1 MMKSIFNRLLS
12 TSSGFTLAETLVA
25 LSIMGLGLGLVG
37 SGIFQSLVIE
47 RVWVDDVIATKDI
60 RHADSWFSKDALNA
74 HEVCDPALNARLVPG
89 GASIG
94 SMTFVWYEFTD
105 ANDLPVTYC
114 DGTLSA
120 NFTRNEVTYVV
131 VGKELQRITVIDGVQ
146 IAQNSLTRRVVSAS
160 FSLSAS
166 GDVLSFD
173 LEVEAEEGVTEFT
186 SLQTFLR
193 KLRA

>member
-1 MMKSIFNRLLS
+1 MKSIISRLLS

-47 RVWVDDVIATKDI
+47 RAWVDDVIATRDI
-60 RHADSWFSKDALNA
+60 RHADSWLSKDAFNA
-74 HEVCDPALNARLVPG
+74 HEVCDPAANAKLTPG
-89 GASIG
+89 GVGIG
-94 SMTFVWYEFTD
+94 SMTFVLYEFTD
-105 ANDLPVTYC
+105 VNDLPATYC

-120 NFTRNEVTYVV
+120 NFTRHEITYVV
-131 VGKELQRITVIDGVQ
+131 VGTELRRTIVTDGVQ
-146 IAQNSLTRRVVSAS
+146 VSKLSLTRRVVSAG

-166 GDVLSFD
+166 GDVLTFD
-173 LEVEAEEGVTEFT
+173 LEVEAEEGGTEFT

>member
-1 MMKSIFNRLLS
+1 MKSIFNRLLS

-47 RVWVDDVIATKDI
+47 RVWVDDVIATRDI
-60 RHADSWFSKDALNA
+60 RHADSWLSEDALNA
-74 HEVCDPALNARLVPG
+74 HEVCDAATNAKLTPG
-89 GASIG
+89 GGIVDSI
-94 SMTFVWYEFTD
+94 TVVWYEFAD
-105 ANDLPVTYC
+105 PNDLPVTYC
-114 DGTLSA
+114 DGVLSA
-120 NFTRNEVTYVV
+120 NYTRHEVTYVV
-131 VGKELQRITVIDGVQ
+131 VGTELQRLIVTDGLQ
-146 IAQNSLTRRVVSAS
+146 LAKSSLTRRVVSAG

-173 LEVEAEEGVTEFT
+173 LEVEAEEGQTEFT

-193 KLRA
+193 KLRI

>member
-1 MMKSIFNRLLS
+1 MKSLFNRLLS

-47 RVWVDDVIATKDI
+47 RVWVDDVIATRDI
-60 RHADSWFSKDALNA
+60 RHADSWLSEDALNA
-74 HEVCDPALNARLVPG
+74 HEVCDPATDTKLTPG
-89 GASIG
+89 GGAVSSIRV
-94 SMTFVWYEFTD
+94 VWYEFTD
-105 ANDLPVTYC
+105 PGDLPATYC

-120 NFTRNEVTYVV
+120 SFTRHETTYVV
-131 VGKELQRITVIDGVQ
+131 VGTELQRIIVTDGLT
-146 IAQNSLTRRVVSAS
+146 IAQNSLTRRVVSAG

-173 LEVEAEEGVTEFT
+173 LEVEAEEGGTEFT

-193 KLRA
+193 KLRV

>member
-1 MMKSIFNRLLS
+1 MKTIFKRLLS
-12 TSSGFTLAETLVA
+12 RSSGFTLAETLVA
-25 LSIMGLGLGLVG
+25 LSIMGLGMGLVG

-47 RVWVDDVIATKDI
+47 RKWVDDVIATRDI
-60 RHADSWFSKDALNA
+60 RHADSWLSKDALNA
-74 HEVCDPALNARLVPG
+74 HEVCDPATNAKLVPG
-89 GASIG
+89 GGAIS
-94 SMTFVWYEFTD
+94 SMTFVSYEFSD
-105 ANDLPVTYC
+105 PNDLPATYC

-120 NFTRNEVTYVV
+120 NFTRNEVTYVF
-131 VGKELQRITVIDGVQ
+131 VGTELQRITVIDGVQ
-146 IAQNSLTRRVVSAS
+146 IAQNSLTRRVVSAG

-173 LEVEAEEGVTEFT
+173 LEVEAEEGETEFT